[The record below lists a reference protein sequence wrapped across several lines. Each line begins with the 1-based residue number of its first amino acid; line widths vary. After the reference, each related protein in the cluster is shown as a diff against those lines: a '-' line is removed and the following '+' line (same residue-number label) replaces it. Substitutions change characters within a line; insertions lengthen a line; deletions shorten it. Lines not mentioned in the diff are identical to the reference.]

1 MPDILQIAP
10 DKIQPDPII
19 PVRSSATSQR
29 SLRASGNT
37 ESSRPSRSGRTAPG
51 TLVRRPSSSPP
62 RGGEYGRGRDHPLHR
77 LRRARR
83 QGAPSSGW
91 WRSSAHVS
99 AVDAL
104 PAFDAPGVALA
115 ENDIAFGLSIDQQQ
129 VENARKV
136 ATSKVATTTAEKH
149 DLTFDQALVLAD
161 FQEDKAAVKEL
172 TEVVTKR
179 PDDWAHAVSE
189 LRQDRENARI
199 VAEAVKQY
207 EDQGYAVA

>member
-10 DKIQPDPII
+10 DKIQPDPDNPRKKLRDI
-19 PVRSSATSQR
+19 PALAESIREHGVLEAITIRPNGTGDTWIVVRGHRRLEAAKMAKVETIRCIVSEELDDKQR
-29 SLRASGNT
+29 AVQRMVENLQ
-37 ESSRPSRSGRTAPG
+37 
-51 TLVRRPSSSPP
+51 
-62 RGGEYGRGRDHPLHR
+62 RDDL
-77 LRRARR
+77 
-83 QGAPSSGW
+83 
-91 WRSSAHVS
+91 S
-99 AVDAL
+99 AVEHAAGIQQL
-104 PAFDAPGVALA
+104 FDLGLD

-189 LRQDRENARI
+189 LRQTAKTLALSRRL
-199 VAEAVKQY
+199 
-207 EDQGYAVA
+207 